1 MGSGS
6 EHDGE
11 FHDEDESDE
20 DGYQSDSSDGSP
32 SSEESI
38 ESQHSPILLRN
49 FSGAEVVAETMPE
62 VYEHDRVVQD
72 SLQIVIPG
80 SPKSDSDDASVQYVC
95 HTAQYNSPPYADI
108 SDAQAVDTQV
118 REREEE
124 RSQIESQNPK
134 HDENSRAVGGG
145 QSQQIVS
152 QNPKHDEN
160 SRAVGGGQSQKKK
173 EPKNKK
179 QAAVDYVPSRLG
191 LNAEDLRRKD
201 KLLRNAVPQHPVHS
215 KKMTIL
221 NQLKDVDKAESQ
233 AKEDS
238 ISQFMMLQRS
248 QEIHHKEEMKRLDI
262 QKEKE
267 DRRWQEEKDL
277 RREELQL
284 QRAKMD
290 EDRDLRRE
298 ELRQQREKLE
308 SQQRNHFLLFQ
319 AALVG
324 MSTVTGNP
332 QVAAVSQGFAAA
344 AAASFNQ
351 NAPVDMQPPA
361 RE

>member
-38 ESQHSPILLRN
+38 ESQHSPILPRN

-145 QSQQIVS
+145 QSQ
-152 QNPKHDEN
+152 
-160 SRAVGGGQSQKKK
+160 KKK

-179 QAAVDYVPSRLG
+179 QVAVDYVPSRLG
-191 LNAEDLRRKD
+191 LNAEDLRQKD
-201 KLLRNAVPQHPVHS
+201 KPLRNAVPQHPVHS

-277 RREELQL
+277 RREELEL